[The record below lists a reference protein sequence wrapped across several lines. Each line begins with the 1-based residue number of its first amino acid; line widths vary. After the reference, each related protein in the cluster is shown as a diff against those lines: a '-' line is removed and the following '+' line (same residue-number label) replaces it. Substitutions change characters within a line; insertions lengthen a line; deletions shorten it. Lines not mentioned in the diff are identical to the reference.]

1 MRRSILQTKFYLL
14 SVLLSLASCSQD
26 ELAEQDTALPD
37 GMYPMTFTAVQV
49 APENTPQTR
58 VSEEEN
64 GMSSRWDG
72 GEIIK
77 VAVSGKGNDM
87 ETTCTLDES
96 GSITAYDPKLYWQNT
111 NSATINAW
119 YSNIAEQSTVTEK
132 TVSLADQSGG
142 LAYVLKAEE
151 TTAQYKD
158 QKIKLK
164 FSHQLAKVRVKLEKG
179 SYQGNLS
186 NATVKVKGYTSC
198 TVMNGN
204 VGDEGEV
211 GYITMRKNGEYYE
224 ASLVPGTLQA
234 SEAFEIS
241 ADDKNTKVNLQKA
254 VVLEKGEVHTITIT
268 VNQNRNIDINSG
280 SGDINITGDDEWI
293 VYGNGNVAQRRI
305 TIDGSATVTL
315 KNINLTNGSDGCI
328 CIKNGSP
335 TIILEGTN
343 KLGFKEN
350 GRQQPVFRLEENANI
365 TIQGNGILEI
375 DANSAYSSECP
386 GIGPGHSVKCGNITI
401 LDCTV
406 KVYTT
411 TAAGIGSSI
420 SGSCGDIT
428 IKNATIVAQGSP
440 AIGAGQM
447 GYTVETACGNILIEN
462 TNLTASVSK
471 GYGYTSVVVGCGSSD
486 AGATASCGT
495 ITIKHTGK
503 TRAQIL
509 STLTGGDPLI
519 GKGQTNGTSTC
530 GLITIT
536 SSDGTETYPGDT
548 GVTN

>member
-1 MRRSILQTKFYLL
+1 MERVTTWKLPARWMKAGASLL
-14 SVLLSLASCSQD
+14 
-26 ELAEQDTALPD
+26 T
-37 GMYPMTFTAVQV
+37 
-49 APENTPQTR
+49 TR
-58 VSEEEN
+58 NST
-64 GMSSRWDG
+64 G
-72 GEIIK
+72 
-77 VAVSGKGNDM
+77 
-87 ETTCTLDES
+87 
-96 GSITAYDPKLYWQNT
+96 QNT

-119 YSNIAEQSTVTEK
+119 YSNIANRARYRKDCQPCRPI
-132 TVSLADQSGG
+132 GG

-343 KLGFKEN
+343 KLGLKKMDVKRRYSAWKKTQISQYRETEYLKLM
-350 GRQQPVFRLEENANI
+350 P
-365 TIQGNGILEI
+365 IL
-375 DANSAYSSECP
+375 
-386 GIGPGHSVKCGNITI
+386 
-401 LDCTV
+401 
-406 KVYTT
+406 
-411 TAAGIGSSI
+411 
-420 SGSCGDIT
+420 
-428 IKNATIVAQGSP
+428 
-440 AIGAGQM
+440 
-447 GYTVETACGNILIEN
+447 
-462 TNLTASVSK
+462 LTAVNVLASVR
-471 GYGYTSVVVGCGSSD
+471 GIV
-486 AGATASCGT
+486 
-495 ITIKHTGK
+495 
-503 TRAQIL
+503 
-509 STLTGGDPLI
+509 
-519 GKGQTNGTSTC
+519 
-530 GLITIT
+530 
-536 SSDGTETYPGDT
+536 
-548 GVTN
+548 